1 MAISFVQTAVGASNN
16 AAVTLGGNV
25 TAANSV
31 VVAQVG
37 FNNTGGAISSTAPTY
52 SGSSVGGSVKLRDDQ
67 SSTNPN
73 IYAALWLLY
82 NLSGDGATFTAQFG
96 GTGNPSH
103 TTATEI
109 AGLGT
114 LPVAGPVNSNHGASS
129 SGATSGTL
137 TALASSAAVL
147 GVFGSGGPG
156 GQLSGAPGAPW
167 TSVLSGNDCSGYIIP
182 DSAGDTPSFVPT
194 FGTANWAAV
203 IAAVYAG
210 GVVSGAVAPLA
221 LAAPAGTP
229 TVSAPG
235 PAAALALAAP
245 AGTVVTSGA
254 ATIAG
259 AVAGLILAAPA
270 GQAFVVGGGDSDAPW
285 HIRRRRR

>member
-1 MAISFVQTAVGASNN
+1 
-16 AAVTLGGNV
+16 
-25 TAANSV
+25 
-31 VVAQVG
+31 
-37 FNNTGGAISSTAPTY
+37 
-52 SGSSVGGSVKLRDDQ
+52 
-67 SSTNPN
+67 
-73 IYAALWLLY
+73 
-82 NLSGDGATFTAQFG
+82 
-96 GTGNPSH
+96 
-103 TTATEI
+103 
-109 AGLGT
+109 
-114 LPVAGPVNSNHGASS
+114 
-129 SGATSGTL
+129 
-137 TALASSAAVL
+137 
-147 GVFGSGGPG
+147 
-156 GQLSGAPGAPW
+156 
-167 TSVLSGNDCSGYIIP
+167 VLSGNDCSGYIIP

-194 FGTANWAAV
+194 FGTANWADV

-229 TVSAPG
+229 TVIAPG

-245 AGTVVTSGA
+245 AGTVTVSGA